1 MASEIIKFS
10 IPLAGLK
17 RAESD
22 RKNSQEKLFNGK
34 NPTQQGVEYFM
45 HFIGDFYS

>member
-34 NPTQQGVEYFM
+34 NRLNKVLN
-45 HFIGDFYS
+45 ILCIL